1 MPAGIDRRRRAARP
15 FRDIR
20 YGVEIAMRHM
30 RPHATRL
37 AAACILAFGLAAPAA
52 AQDDGPAERGADE
65 VRIVAFGDSL
75 MAGYQLPGSAAF
87 PAVLDRALDEAG
99 YPNVEIV
106 NAGVSGD
113 TAAAGLERLDWSVP
127 EGTDGVILELGANDM
142 LRGLDPART
151 EETLDAIVER
161 LSERDIPVLLA
172 GMYAARNMG
181 PDYVAAFDAIYPRL
195 AEEHDLVLYPFFL
208 EGALGNPGLML
219 EDGIHPSVEG
229 VEVMVERMLP
239 TVIRFLEERVLPGEG

>member
-1 MPAGIDRRRRAARP
+1 
-15 FRDIR
+15 
-20 YGVEIAMRHM
+20 MRHM
-30 RPHATRL
+30 RPLATRL
-37 AAACILAFGLAAPAA
+37 AAACILAFGVVSGPAAPAA
-52 AQDDGPAERGADE
+52 AQDAASADA

-99 YPNVEIV
+99 YSAVEIV

-113 TAAAGLERLDWSVP
+113 TAAAGLARLDWSVP
-127 EGTDGVILELGANDM
+127 DGTDGVILELGANDM

-151 EETLDAIVER
+151 YETLDAIVARLRER
-161 LSERDIPVLLA
+161 GIPVLLA

-181 PDYVAAFDAIYPRL
+181 PDYVEAFDAIFPRL
-195 AEEHDLVLYPFFL
+195 AEKHDLVLYPFFL
-208 EGALGNPGLML
+208 DGALGNPELML
-219 EDGIHPSVEG
+219 EDGIHPSAEG

-239 TVIRFLEERVLPGEG
+239 TVIRFLDERVLPGQG

>member
-1 MPAGIDRRRRAARP
+1 
-15 FRDIR
+15 
-20 YGVEIAMRHM
+20 MRHM
-30 RPHATRL
+30 RPLATRL
-37 AAACILAFGLAAPAA
+37 AACLLAFGVGLGLAAPAA
-52 AQDDGPAERGADE
+52 AQNASGAGE
-65 VRIVAFGDSL
+65 NGAIRIVAFGDSL

-87 PAVLDRALDEAG
+87 PTVLDRALDAAG
-99 YPNVEIV
+99 YADVEIV

-113 TAAAGLERLDWSVP
+113 TAAAGLARLDWSVP
-127 EGTDGVILELGANDM
+127 DGTDGVILELGANDM

-151 EETLDAIVER
+151 YETLDAIIER
-161 LSERDIPVLLA
+161 LTERDIPVLLA

-181 PDYVAAFDAIYPRL
+181 PDYVEAFDAIFPRL

-219 EDGIHPSVEG
+219 DDGIHPNAEG

-239 TVIRFLEERVLPGEG
+239 TVVRFLDERVLPGQG